1 MFTIPKKPKI
11 KLKPQA
17 PDKRQIAVV
26 PLRAIMDK
34 SLSLGALRV
43 LCMVCSY
50 ANRSGITWVGQ
61 DRLAKDLGINRR
73 TVTAQMTQLRQKNYI
88 ERLTKGAKMSHTS
101 TMRIVYNEDIGLA
114 EALARNTE
122 DGRSPYMILKEER
135 EMAKKAPKSTPKTIK
150 TLGEYVDT
158 KTAEKPNGDAVLAY
172 ISKFEIVEDLYWKIY
187 KEKKVIN
194 ELDMKAIEMS
204 DAIGLANEEFG
215 RGLELWLRARD
226 QAPDSIIDYV
236 RGL

>member
-1 MFTIPKKPKI
+1 MFTLPNKPKI

-43 LCMVCSY
+43 LCMVCAY

-61 DRLAKDLGINRR
+61 ERLAKDLGVNRR
-73 TVTAQMTQLRQKNYI
+73 TITAQMTQLRKKNYV

-114 EALARNTE
+114 DALALNTE

-135 EMAKKAPKSTPKTIK
+135 EMARKAPKSTPKTIK

-158 KTAEKPNGDAVLAY
+158 KTAEKPNGDAILAY
-172 ISKFEIVEDLYWKIY
+172 NSKFEIVESLYVKIY
-187 KEKKVIN
+187 KERKNIN
-194 ELDMKAIEMS
+194 ELDMKAIEMADS
-204 DAIGLANEEFG
+204 IGLSNEEFG
-215 RGLELWLRARD
+215 KGLELWLRARD
-226 QAPDSIIDYV
+226 SAPDSIIDYV